1 MKCKTRWMAMTPL
14 LLAIGGCGGGYYY
27 DRNSEYA
34 DAQMTAPLELPA
46 QRDQTRYGN
55 AMPVPEAHND
65 FLRDPNGFEPPR
77 PQTLSAAGESRNFV
91 ENRRADGSRWLVVS
105 AAPGAVWPALQ
116 QFVQAGGYRIEDVD
130 GQRGQIVTD
139 RGVLS
144 VRQGLRNNTT
154 DVYCQQGS
162 ESVESCLDEISQ
174 YLSSRAP
181 EGSVSLMAQ
190 NLSRNDRV
198 RLESRD
204 ESWRLSLALDFPRAW
219 AELAWQLENS
229 YETERRRL
237 LDQNRSER
245 VFQVAYTVEG
255 EGSWVP
261 FMGSDD
267 QRREYRLHV
276 EPVESGVIV
285 TVTDNDGRPVDQRI
299 ARDLLD
305 GVAST
310 LR

>member
-1 MKCKTRWMAMTPL
+1 MKSRTHWIAMTPL
-14 LLAIGGCGGGYYY
+14 LLAISGCGGGYYY

-34 DAQMTAPLELPA
+34 DAQMTEPLTLPA
-46 QRDQTRYGN
+46 QRDQSRYGN

-77 PQTLSAAGESRNFV
+77 PQTLSTAGERRSFV

-105 AAPGAVWPALQ
+105 AAPGAVWPGLQ
-116 QFVQAGGYRIEDVD
+116 QFVQTNGYQIERLDN
-130 GQRGQIVTD
+130 QRGQIVTD

-144 VRQGLRNNTT
+144 VRQGIRNNTT

-162 ESVESCLDEISQ
+162 ESVEGCLDELAQ
-174 YLSSRAP
+174 YFSSRAP
-181 EGSVSLMAQ
+181 EGGVSLVAQ

-204 ESWRLSLALDFPRAW
+204 DNWRLALALDFPRAW

-229 YETERRRL
+229 YETDRRWL
-237 LDQNRSER
+237 IDQDRSEG
-245 VFQVAYTVEG
+245 VFLVAYTVDG

-267 QRREYRLHV
+267 QVREYRLHV
-276 EPVESGVIV
+276 EPVQSGVV
-285 TVTDNDGRPVDQRI
+285 LTVTDTEGRPVDQHI